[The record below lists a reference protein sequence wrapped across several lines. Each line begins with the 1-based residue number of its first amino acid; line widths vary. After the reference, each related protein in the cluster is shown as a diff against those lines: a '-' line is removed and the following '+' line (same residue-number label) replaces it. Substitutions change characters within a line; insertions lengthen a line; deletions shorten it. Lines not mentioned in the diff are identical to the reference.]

1 MRSRPERLWQ
11 RDRMTTIAETNA
23 RRGWVVVA
31 ICFVAMAFTFGARS
45 SISMALPLWRE
56 EMGWTAAQSSM
67 GASLVLLMMAL
78 GSPIAGNLM
87 DRFGARIV
95 IACGLFGLAVGIGGT
110 SYATEPM
117 HYYLL
122 FGIVAGVG
130 YASVSIPMV
139 TAAVSGYFVKA
150 RGLAIGIAV
159 AGASGGQLP
168 VLSLLGILIA
178 SLGWRN
184 TYQILGV
191 LMAVFAVLVLLRFK
205 PPLQESEDNTAS
217 AGIAIDDSLIDRL
230 RLLFAN
236 RTFLLLLGAF
246 SLCGFT
252 TAGVIDVY
260 FVPYAISCGFTLI
273 EGSFAYGVHG
283 LGNLAG
289 VILFSWMAD
298 HVHRPRLLASM
309 FFLRA
314 LTFVLLMYIS
324 VDFSVMVAFAA
335 IFGILNFAT
344 FPVIANI
351 VVTHIGVRIIGLTLG
366 LLFGGHSLGAA
377 IGVQLGGWMFDVTA
391 KYDWIW
397 WISVGLAAMAGV
409 FAILVKENR
418 PPREATGAPAAA

>member
-1 MRSRPERLWQ
+1 
-11 RDRMTTIAETNA
+11 MTSIAETNQK
-23 RRGWVVVA
+23 RGWIVVA
-31 ICFVAMAFTFGARS
+31 ICFVAMGFTFGARS
-45 SISMALPLWRE
+45 SIGMALPLWRE
-56 EMGWTAAQSSM
+56 EMGWTVAQSTTGSW
-67 GASLVLLMMAL
+67 LVLLMMAL

-95 IACGLFGLAVGIGGT
+95 IACGLLALGIGVGGT
-110 SYATEPM
+110 SYVSNPL

-122 FGIVAGVG
+122 FGGVAGIG

-139 TAAVSGYFVKA
+139 TAAVSGYFVKY

-159 AGASGGQLP
+159 SGASGGQLP

-184 TYQILGV
+184 TYQILAV
-191 LMAVFAVLVLLRFK
+191 LMVAFAVLVLLRFK
-205 PPLQESEDNTAS
+205 PPGDDPDDS
-217 AGIAIDDSLIDRL
+217 AQVRSVAPDDSLFERL
-230 RLLFAN
+230 KFLFTN

-260 FVPYAISCGFTLI
+260 FIPYAISCGFTLV
-273 EGSFAYGVHG
+273 EGSAAYGVHG

-289 VILFSWMAD
+289 VMLFSWMAD
-298 HVHRPRLLASM
+298 HVNRPRLLATM

-314 LTFVLLMYIS
+314 GAFVLLMFIAADIS
-324 VDFSVMVAFAA
+324 VMFVFAA
-335 IFGILNFAT
+335 IFGFLNFAT

-377 IGVQLGGWMFDVTA
+377 IGVVAAGWMFDLSA
-391 KYDWIW
+391 IYDWIW
-397 WISVGLAAMAGV
+397 WISVALAAMAGV
-409 FAILVKENR
+409 FSILVKENR
-418 PPREATGAPAAA
+418 EPPAKGVPQAA

>member
-1 MRSRPERLWQ
+1 MAS
-11 RDRMTTIAETNA
+11 IADTN
-23 RRGWVVVA
+23 RKRGWIVVA
-31 ICFVAMAFTFGARS
+31 ICFVTMGFTFGARS

-56 EMGWTAAQSSM
+56 EMGWTVAQSSS

-78 GSPIAGNLM
+78 GSPIAGNLV

-95 IACGLFGLAVGIGGT
+95 IACGLVALGLGVGGT
-110 SYATEPM
+110 AYATEPW

-122 FGIVAGVG
+122 FGGVAGIG

-139 TAAVSGYFVKA
+139 TAAVSVYFVRS

-159 AGASGGQLP
+159 SGATGGQLP

-178 SLGWRN
+178 TLGWRS
-184 TYQILGV
+184 TYQIVGV
-191 LMAVFAVLVLLRFK
+191 LMAAFAVLVLLRFK
-205 PPLQESEDNTAS
+205 PPLDDPDDAAQVRSVAPADTLSE
-217 AGIAIDDSLIDRL
+217 RL
-230 RLLFAN
+230 QFLFAN

-260 FVPYAISCGFTLI
+260 FIPYAISCGFTLV
-273 EGSFAYGVHG
+273 EGSAAYGVHG

-289 VILFSWMAD
+289 IVLFSWMAD
-298 HVHRPRLLASM
+298 HVNRPRLLATI

-314 LTFVLLMYIS
+314 AAFVLLMFIAA
-324 VDFSVMVAFAA
+324 DIGVMFVFAA

-351 VVTHIGVRIIGLTLG
+351 VATHIGVRIIGLTLG

-377 IGVQLGGWMFDVTA
+377 IGVVAGGWMFDLTA

-409 FAILVKENR
+409 FSILVKENR
-418 PPREATGAPAAA
+418 SPPQNAVPAPA